1 MGLFHH
7 ITVFFISE
15 QEKRD
20 FLEAGVEFKEV
31 TRGPRG
37 ECAIFEIGEDDA
49 RWERVA
55 ALVATPPTAGAS
67 ELYPNHRGVAL
78 DT

>member
-1 MGLFHH
+1 MGHFHH

-55 ALVATPPTAGAS
+55 ALVASLEGNDRVPKKYAYRTFP
-67 ELYPNHRGVAL
+67 
-78 DT
+78 